1 MKENGKWR
9 ELLLARAALSLH
21 TPVSGK
27 IAMKTSCESSYN
39 IEVNRKFNTV

>member
-1 MKENGKWR
+1 MKENGKCR
-9 ELLLARAALSLH
+9 DLLLARAALSLH

-39 IEVNRKFNTV
+39 IGVNSKFNTV